1 VVLVITLRGTSAV
14 KHHRGGPKGRP
25 DKHRG
30 GETCNGTARSGA
42 APRQSTPEHPR
53 ARQSTTEQ
61 PRGHTRPSR
70 CRAGVWGVATA
81 GVCEAATALLRW
93 CRSKCWAL
101 RDESVKG
108 AIEGR
113 HRALG
118 GRLRFPGGPASTNVR
133 AVEAAARCALGAR
146 RPGRRGTW
154 PESYLI
160 TSVAV
165 VARRPWRVTS
175 RHGRTTI
182 QRCGSI
188 GTATTLARVSVR
200 QVATATGSWL
210 CHVGPWER
218 PFESRKST
226 TQAGSSKT
234 QQATNAHRARPPA
247 TGPLEG
253 RARTARWEK

>member
-1 VVLVITLRGTSAV
+1 VQWDR
-14 KHHRGGPKGRP
+14 PKR
-25 DKHRG
+25 R
-30 GETCNGTARSGA
+30 RSEA
-42 APRQSTPEHPR
+42 KHPR
-53 ARQSTTEQ
+53 APQSTTEHDRAAQ
-61 PRGHTRPSR
+61 GSHQAVPLQGGGLGSGDGGSLRSRNGAPSM
-70 CRAGVWGVATA
+70 VPLKMT
-81 GVCEAATALLRW
+81 
-93 CRSKCWAL
+93 WAL